1 MAVSDIL
8 VQLKNTVLG
17 VKSND
22 IDNIIDNSLD
32 QISKYSSNN
41 DNNKFIDAFKNIIKV
56 TNTTDN
62 SFLKSLDN
70 GNPQVQT
77 YDQSG
82 RVGRYQEY
90 DAICSKIPYCQRAL
104 ETWVDHIVSPDDI
117 LKTTLE
123 IIVPDD
129 EENDNEK
136 LNRTRKRIQTLIEHF
151 DLENKT
157 KNIVRTTLKK
167 GDNFIELVLTK
178 NGRNT
183 LVVLNESEQKK
194 YDFVRKKYKYDD
206 GDEKK
211 TVNIVVESGSQLIN
225 FGGPFVGLGTLI
237 SSPNY
242 PNLMRNQ
249 QDISGIPEWSK
260 DSSKSM
266 SNPPDPSEKK
276 KQFKGRYDDETKEE
290 IDNKKKENDEL
301 VALNDISIV
310 IHDPKYVIRLETQ
323 RYRVCLGYLVFPKV
337 DIAQIVSGGVTNN
350 IDSLCVQLLSDIKM
364 RLGLKEFSDS
374 IDVGDD
380 IKKVLSAHLSKI
392 TKNEDLKIRYVS
404 PNLMQHFRLDT
415 SKYYPYGES
424 IFDCVLFQCRLYM
437 ALQTALTTKRIN
449 ACSDKRFINIEMG
462 LPRDAAQ
469 LVERM
474 KDAITKKKIS
484 VGSLGNIDTI
494 PSQIST
500 FETIYL
506 PQKDGKKFIEIDHQ
520 QWGGDPSSDADQLK
534 QMRDGIIGNLGVP
547 AAYLNI
553 EENCLPY
560 DTKISLLDGSNIE
573 IGKIVNL
580 WEENEKN
587 RNIWVY
593 SIDPETKNIVPGKI
607 TQVFRTRKNAQLV
620 RVHLDNGEY
629 VDATPDHK
637 FMLRDGTYIEAQYLK
652 ENDSLMPL
660 YKRNTSYKVRVGTPY
675 EEIYQP
681 SEEIWKL
688 THRVVAES
696 VCDIPAGYH
705 VHHINRNPKNNHP
718 DNLLVCSPKD
728 HMELHG
734 YLSNK
739 DNNGNILYE
748 KNTSL
753 IEKRNCIICGKEF
766 ECSVQSNRNTCKS
779 EECTRQR
786 RIRDGYK
793 SWERAR
799 KLNPE
804 LERIDAVC
812 FVCGKKIKVT
822 PSSYK
827 LQKKN
832 SYGLHSCSKECAA
845 KLAGFIHT
853 MHSMDK
859 NNLRKEKCEICG
871 KEFIMDDN
879 RATKTC
885 SIKCMNTVLS
895 RRRWKG
901 HSIETKCQLC
911 GRPIVKSLWDIK
923 AVKTVVCDD
932 PKCHRASFGC
942 SRWLVKNPDK
952 TIEDYAKLKGII
964 PYSENK
970 EYKNHKVVRVEWLE
984 EKKDCYDI
992 EVNKYHNFAVSAGVF
1007 VHNSSNRS
1015 ILTTESIN
1023 FCRSIIS
1030 KQQDLSVPLWEFFYK
1045 AFILIWGKQEADL
1058 LRNIKITFQTP
1069 KISPAEHFNE
1079 VLQNTAAVISSL
1091 TDLGVPREYLKRK
1104 FLPYIDWDEVENY
1117 ITKEKLSQEVGD
1129 QTTSDNG
1136 MMGGMG
1142 GLGMGSGLGG
1152 GMDMGGMGGMGGGMM

>member
-260 DSSKSM
+260 DSSRSM

-534 QMRDGIIGNLGVP
+534 QMRDGIVGNLGVP
-547 AAYLNI
+547 SAYLNI
-553 EENCLPY
+553 EEN
-560 DTKISLLDGSNIE
+560 
-573 IGKIVNL
+573 
-580 WEENEKN
+580 
-587 RNIWVY
+587 
-593 SIDPETKNIVPGKI
+593 
-607 TQVFRTRKNAQLV
+607 Q
-620 RVHLDNGEY
+620 
-629 VDATPDHK
+629 
-637 FMLRDGTYIEAQYLK
+637 
-652 ENDSLMPL
+652 
-660 YKRNTSYKVRVGTPY
+660 
-675 EEIYQP
+675 
-681 SEEIWKL
+681 
-688 THRVVAES
+688 
-696 VCDIPAGYH
+696 
-705 VHHINRNPKNNHP
+705 
-718 DNLLVCSPKD
+718 
-728 HMELHG
+728 
-734 YLSNK
+734 
-739 DNNGNILYE
+739 
-748 KNTSL
+748 
-753 IEKRNCIICGKEF
+753 
-766 ECSVQSNRNTCKS
+766 
-779 EECTRQR
+779 
-786 RIRDGYK
+786 
-793 SWERAR
+793 
-799 KLNPE
+799 
-804 LERIDAVC
+804 
-812 FVCGKKIKVT
+812 
-822 PSSYK
+822 
-827 LQKKN
+827 
-832 SYGLHSCSKECAA
+832 
-845 KLAGFIHT
+845 
-853 MHSMDK
+853 
-859 NNLRKEKCEICG
+859 
-871 KEFIMDDN
+871 
-879 RATKTC
+879 
-885 SIKCMNTVLS
+885 
-895 RRRWKG
+895 
-901 HSIETKCQLC
+901 
-911 GRPIVKSLWDIK
+911 
-923 AVKTVVCDD
+923 
-932 PKCHRASFGC
+932 
-942 SRWLVKNPDK
+942 
-952 TIEDYAKLKGII
+952 
-964 PYSENK
+964 
-970 EYKNHKVVRVEWLE
+970 
-984 EKKDCYDI
+984 
-992 EVNKYHNFAVSAGVF
+992 
-1007 VHNSSNRS
+1007 SNRS

-1045 AFILIWGKQEADL
+1045 AFVLIWGKQEADL
-1058 LRNIKITFQTP
+1058 LKNIKITFQTP

>member
-206 GDEKK
+206 GAEKK
-211 TVNIVVESGSQLIN
+211 SVNIVIESGSQLIN
-225 FGGPFVGLGTLI
+225 FGGPFAGLGTLI

-553 EENCLPY
+553 EEN
-560 DTKISLLDGSNIE
+560 
-573 IGKIVNL
+573 
-580 WEENEKN
+580 
-587 RNIWVY
+587 
-593 SIDPETKNIVPGKI
+593 
-607 TQVFRTRKNAQLV
+607 A
-620 RVHLDNGEY
+620 
-629 VDATPDHK
+629 
-637 FMLRDGTYIEAQYLK
+637 
-652 ENDSLMPL
+652 
-660 YKRNTSYKVRVGTPY
+660 
-675 EEIYQP
+675 
-681 SEEIWKL
+681 
-688 THRVVAES
+688 
-696 VCDIPAGYH
+696 
-705 VHHINRNPKNNHP
+705 
-718 DNLLVCSPKD
+718 
-728 HMELHG
+728 
-734 YLSNK
+734 
-739 DNNGNILYE
+739 
-748 KNTSL
+748 
-753 IEKRNCIICGKEF
+753 
-766 ECSVQSNRNTCKS
+766 
-779 EECTRQR
+779 
-786 RIRDGYK
+786 
-793 SWERAR
+793 
-799 KLNPE
+799 
-804 LERIDAVC
+804 
-812 FVCGKKIKVT
+812 
-822 PSSYK
+822 
-827 LQKKN
+827 
-832 SYGLHSCSKECAA
+832 
-845 KLAGFIHT
+845 
-853 MHSMDK
+853 
-859 NNLRKEKCEICG
+859 
-871 KEFIMDDN
+871 
-879 RATKTC
+879 
-885 SIKCMNTVLS
+885 
-895 RRRWKG
+895 
-901 HSIETKCQLC
+901 
-911 GRPIVKSLWDIK
+911 
-923 AVKTVVCDD
+923 
-932 PKCHRASFGC
+932 
-942 SRWLVKNPDK
+942 
-952 TIEDYAKLKGII
+952 
-964 PYSENK
+964 
-970 EYKNHKVVRVEWLE
+970 
-984 EKKDCYDI
+984 
-992 EVNKYHNFAVSAGVF
+992 
-1007 VHNSSNRS
+1007 SNRS

-1023 FCRSIIS
+1023 FCRGVIS

>member
-123 IIVPDD
+123 VIVPDD

-183 LVVLNESEQKK
+183 LVVLNESDQKN

-206 GDEKK
+206 GTEKK
-211 TVNIVVESGSQLIN
+211 SVNIVIESGSQLIN
-225 FGGPFVGLGTLI
+225 FGGPFAGLGTLI

-266 SNPPDPSEKK
+266 SNPPDSAEKK

-301 VALNDISIV
+301 VALNDIAIV

-350 IDSLCVQLLSDIKM
+350 IDSLCVQLLSDIKT

-380 IKKVLSAHLSKI
+380 IKKVLSSHLSKI

-553 EENCLPY
+553 EEN
-560 DTKISLLDGSNIE
+560 
-573 IGKIVNL
+573 
-580 WEENEKN
+580 
-587 RNIWVY
+587 
-593 SIDPETKNIVPGKI
+593 
-607 TQVFRTRKNAQLV
+607 A
-620 RVHLDNGEY
+620 
-629 VDATPDHK
+629 
-637 FMLRDGTYIEAQYLK
+637 
-652 ENDSLMPL
+652 
-660 YKRNTSYKVRVGTPY
+660 
-675 EEIYQP
+675 
-681 SEEIWKL
+681 
-688 THRVVAES
+688 
-696 VCDIPAGYH
+696 
-705 VHHINRNPKNNHP
+705 
-718 DNLLVCSPKD
+718 
-728 HMELHG
+728 
-734 YLSNK
+734 
-739 DNNGNILYE
+739 
-748 KNTSL
+748 
-753 IEKRNCIICGKEF
+753 
-766 ECSVQSNRNTCKS
+766 
-779 EECTRQR
+779 
-786 RIRDGYK
+786 
-793 SWERAR
+793 
-799 KLNPE
+799 
-804 LERIDAVC
+804 
-812 FVCGKKIKVT
+812 
-822 PSSYK
+822 
-827 LQKKN
+827 
-832 SYGLHSCSKECAA
+832 
-845 KLAGFIHT
+845 
-853 MHSMDK
+853 
-859 NNLRKEKCEICG
+859 
-871 KEFIMDDN
+871 
-879 RATKTC
+879 
-885 SIKCMNTVLS
+885 
-895 RRRWKG
+895 
-901 HSIETKCQLC
+901 
-911 GRPIVKSLWDIK
+911 
-923 AVKTVVCDD
+923 
-932 PKCHRASFGC
+932 
-942 SRWLVKNPDK
+942 
-952 TIEDYAKLKGII
+952 
-964 PYSENK
+964 
-970 EYKNHKVVRVEWLE
+970 
-984 EKKDCYDI
+984 
-992 EVNKYHNFAVSAGVF
+992 
-1007 VHNSSNRS
+1007 SNRS

-1045 AFILIWGKQEADL
+1045 AFVLIWGKQEADL
-1058 LRNIKITFQTP
+1058 LKNIKITFQTP

-1142 GLGMGSGLGG
+1142 GLGMGGGLGG
-1152 GMDMGGMGGMGGGMM
+1152 GMDMGGMGGGMM